1 MVDLLPSIEINP
13 EKLAVGSVIWL
24 HGLGADGNDFKP
36 IVPTLNLPKDMPLR
50 FIFPHAPIRPVSING
65 GAPTRAWFDIDLPS
79 LVNKSHLNESVAQL
93 NKFIQREIDL
103 GIPSYQIVLAGFS
116 QGGVIALQAG
126 LLHDQPLAGIMALST
141 FLPTVEDLKTKRHN
155 SNRSIKIFMAHGTN
169 DPMIPITIAKTAKSS
184 LEELQ
189 YAVEWNEYPMG
200 HEVCP
205 GEIKAISQ
213 WLQSRFSL

>member
-1 MVDLLPSIEINP
+1 MADLLPSIEINP
-13 EKLAVGSVIWL
+13 SKLAVGSVIWL

-36 IVPTLNLPKDMPLR
+36 IVPALNLPNDLPLR
-50 FIFPHAPIRPVSING
+50 FVFPHAPVRPVSING

-79 LVNKSHLNESVAQL
+79 LANEDHLNESVAQL
-93 NKFIQREIDL
+93 NQLIQREINL

-141 FLPTVEDLKTKRHN
+141 FLPSVESLKTTRHD

-169 DPMIPITIAKTAKSS
+169 DSMIPIAMAKAARSS
-184 LEELQ
+184 LEEFQ
-189 YAVEWNEYPMG
+189 YPLEWNEYPMG

-213 WLQSRFSL
+213 WLQRRFSL

>member
-1 MVDLLPSIEINP
+1 MVDLLPSIELNP
-13 EKLAVGSVIWL
+13 DKLAVGSVIWL

-36 IVPTLNLPKDMPLR
+36 IVPALNLPKDLPLR
-50 FIFPHAPIRPVSING
+50 FVFPHAPVRPVSING

-79 LVNKSHLNESVAQL
+79 LANEAHVAESVQQL
-93 NKFIQREIDL
+93 KNFIQREIDL

-141 FLPTVEDLKTKRHN
+141 FLPTVEALKKTRHD
-155 SNRSIKIFMAHGTN
+155 SNRSIKIFMAHGTR
-169 DPMIPITIAKTAKSS
+169 DPMIPMSIGKAAKDA

-189 YAVEWNEYPMG
+189 YPVEWNEYPMG

-213 WLQSRFSL
+213 WLQKRFSL